1 MDLQL
6 ENHCILITGGTD
18 GIGLALAK
26 NLINEG
32 AKVAVCGRDEGRLE
46 NARKSLGENSLCFRA
61 DVTKN
66 PDIEAFID
74 ASISKFGRIN
84 GLVNNAGR
92 ASSIRLADSTDADWQ
107 DDFDLKILSTVRAI
121 RYATPHLE
129 KSNGAII
136 NTLSNSARAPGAGST
151 PTSATRAAGL
161 TLTKTLANELG
172 PKGIRV
178 NALLVGFVASGQWAR
193 RAEAE
198 GIPEQDYYIKAAEK
212 LPIPLGRYGR
222 SEEFADIATYLL
234 SPRASYITG
243 VGISVD
249 GGLSPV
255 I

>member
-6 ENHCILITGGTD
+6 KNHCILITGGTD

-26 NLINEG
+26 NLISEG
-32 AKVAVCGRDEGRLE
+32 ANVAVCGRDEARLE
-46 NARKSLGENSLCFRA
+46 NARQLLGDNSLCFKA
-61 DVTKN
+61 DVTKKE
-66 PDIEAFID
+66 DIEAFID
-74 ASISKFGRIN
+74 ASASKYGRID

-92 ASSIRLADSTDADWQ
+92 ASSIRLEDSTDADWQ
-107 DDFDLKILSTVRAI
+107 EDFDLKIMSTVRAI
-121 RYATPHLE
+121 RYATAHLE
-129 KSNGAII
+129 KSNGVII

-151 PTSATRAAGL
+151 PTSATRSAGL
-161 TLTKTLANELG
+161 TLTKTMANELG
-172 PKGIRV
+172 PRGIRV

-193 RAEAE
+193 RAVGQ
-198 GIPEQDYYIKAAEK
+198 GISEEEFYVNTAKTM
-212 LPIPLGRYGR
+212 PIPLGRFGR